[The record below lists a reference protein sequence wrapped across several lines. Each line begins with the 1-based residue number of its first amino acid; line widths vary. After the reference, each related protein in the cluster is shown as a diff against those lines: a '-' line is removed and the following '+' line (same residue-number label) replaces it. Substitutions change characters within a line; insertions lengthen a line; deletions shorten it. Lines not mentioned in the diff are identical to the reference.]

1 MVESEKLKFVENFTE
16 VFLHLLKVGNF
27 SQLFPLLI
35 GLHDGQVLGGH
46 LLPLLPQDLPSWH
59 PHVEPGRSLPGHL
72 DGQGEEGGH

>member
-46 LLPLLPQDLPSWH
+46 LLPLLPQDLLA
-59 PHVEPGRSLPGHL
+59 SLC
-72 DGQGEEGGH
+72 